1 MIGDGPGRG
10 AAHFHGSGGNSSLRK
25 STGVHVRLPVL
36 LAPEL
41 RQRGLGR
48 GTGSV
53 ALLILWEAA
62 NLAGVLA
69 EWAHRPA
76 ELPVAPKADRR
87 EGVR

>member
-1 MIGDGPGRG
+1 MIGDGSGRG
-10 AAHFHGSGGNSSLRK
+10 AAQFHGSGGNSSLRK
-25 STGVHVRLPVL
+25 STGFQVRLPVL

-69 EWAHRPA
+69 ESAHRPA
-76 ELPVAPKADRR
+76 EAPVAPKADRR